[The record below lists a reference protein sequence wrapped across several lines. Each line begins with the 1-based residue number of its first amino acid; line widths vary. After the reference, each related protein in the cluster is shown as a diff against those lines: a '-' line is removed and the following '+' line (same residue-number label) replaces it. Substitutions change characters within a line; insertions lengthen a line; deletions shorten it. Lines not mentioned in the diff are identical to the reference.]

1 MKRLIRSD
9 LQKLA
14 ATMKDDSILDFTK
27 GKLKNDKI
35 RVEKDLHR
43 CEKQMESIK
52 SLKKKALTKFL
63 DDLISKEDY
72 DDFISSKD
80 AELKKLLLQQE
91 ELKKVMS
98 MTVDTADLVKVQQ
111 VIDDALAFNDITRE
125 VISRFIEKIEVEEDG
140 KVRLYYRFAGS
151 TNILKALL

>member
-1 MKRLIRSD
+1 M
-9 LQKLA
+9 
-14 ATMKDDSILDFTK
+14 
-27 GKLKNDKI
+27 
-35 RVEKDLHR
+35 
-43 CEKQMESIK
+43 
-52 SLKKKALTKFL
+52 

-72 DDFISSKD
+72 NDFISSKD

-125 VISRFIEKIEVEEDG
+125 VISRFIEKIEVGEDG
-140 KVRLYYRFAGS
+140 KVRLYYRFACS